1 MVATRAG
8 RVKTWYSTA
17 GWGSACWQRCLAA
30 LVTAVLFWPQSSV
43 DADIGVDPSWEAAVA
58 LARIHHLAW
67 GPEIVFTY
75 GPLAFLQNTA
85 YYSTQQAV
93 LATLYQV
100 GVIAALFLGV
110 AAALRRR
117 YPATTSLVGA
127 FVTTGITAILLGS
140 MYPEVVVLAAFAWAG
155 PLLLHDHLK
164 RSTAFITSVAL
175 AAVGGFELLVKF
187 NTGPVIAIIALAAS
201 ILRDWRALG
210 RHCAT
215 VTAFAVSIPIGWL
228 LAGQRLGNLPV
239 WLRYSGQIVSGYIE
253 GQAVPIPLDAV
264 GAVLLT
270 VAWLVVVCAM
280 LVRGGRRIPRNYAVL
295 VAVTSVLIAKSA
307 FGRYDT
313 NHFSALLGLMVITV
327 AITPLYGILRPR
339 FEIAVVLIL
348 VAFLAGT
355 LAIEQR
361 PVAALQ
367 APVRATDRLA
377 TLAFPGRAAAH
388 IRDSKARQR
397 RHYGIPERF
406 VKAIGSAAV
415 HVDPDETSVVWAYD
429 FDWRPAPVFQTYSAY
444 TPALDKLN
452 SETLGDGP
460 QFVVSRQSPT
470 SPATGINGRLGVQ
483 ENPLY
488 SRSLLCDFAVRG
500 AENHWELLARS
511 QSRCGPLVQLSEV
524 VVRDGNRVTVPA
536 PTGPHMAVLV
546 GIDLDRTIV
555 DRLFMGSL
563 IPLTTF
569 TVVLDGVSYRLTAG
583 NAAEPFLVNTP
594 DSVTATNLEIH
605 SHTIGVGRTRSL
617 GQHNPTAR
625 LRFYEMR
632 VSP

>member
-1 MVATRAG
+1 MVTTRAG
-8 RVKTWYSTA
+8 RVKTWCSTA
-17 GWGSACWQRCLAA
+17 GWGSARWQRCLAA

-43 DADIGVDPSWEAAVA
+43 DADSGLDPSWEAAVA

-67 GPEIVFTY
+67 GPGIVFTY
-75 GPLAFLQNTA
+75 GPLAFLQNTG

-100 GVIAALFLGV
+100 AVIAALFLGV
-110 AAALRRR
+110 TAAMRRR
-117 YPATTSLVGA
+117 YPAATALLGA

-140 MYPEVVVLAAFAWAG
+140 MYPEVVVLAAFAWSA
-155 PLLLHDHLK
+155 PLLLDDDVK
-164 RSTAFITSVAL
+164 RSTTFITCVVV

-187 NTGPVIAIIALAAS
+187 NTGLVIAAIALTAS
-201 ILRDWRALG
+201 ILRDWRAVG

-215 VTAFAVSIPIGWL
+215 VTTFAVSIPIWWL

-280 LVRGGRRIPRNYAVL
+280 LVHGGRRIPRNYAVL
-295 VAVTSVLIAKSA
+295 VAVTSALIAKSS

-313 NHFSALLGLMVITV
+313 NHFAALLGLMVVTV

-348 VAFLAGT
+348 VVFLAGT
-355 LAIEQR
+355 LVIEQR
-361 PVAALQ
+361 PVAVLQ
-367 APVRATDRLA
+367 APLRAMDRLA

-388 IRDSKARQR
+388 IQHSKARQR

-406 VKAIGSAAV
+406 VETIGSAPV
-415 HVDPDETSVVWAYD
+415 HVDPDEASVVWAYD

-452 SETLGDGP
+452 SGTLADGP

-470 SPATGINGRLGVQ
+470 SPTTGINGRLGVQ

-488 SRSLLCDFAVRG
+488 SRALLCDFAVRG

-511 QSRCGPLVQLSEV
+511 QPRCGPLVSLSEV
-524 VVRDGNRVTVPA
+524 IVRDGNPVTVPA
-536 PTGPHMAVLV
+536 PTGPQMAVLV

-569 TVVLDGVSYRLTAG
+569 TVVLDGASYRLTAG
-583 NAAEPFLVNTP
+583 NAAEPFLVSTP
-594 DSVTATNLEIH
+594 GLVDATNLEIH
-605 SHTIGVGRTRSL
+605 SRTISVGRSRSL
-617 GQHNPTAR
+617 GQHSPTAR

-632 VSP
+632 IGP

>member
-17 GWGSACWQRCLAA
+17 GWGSARWQRCLAA

-100 GVIAALFLGV
+100 GVIAALFLGI
-110 AAALRRR
+110 AAALSRR

-155 PLLLHDHLK
+155 PLLLHDDLK
-164 RSTAFITSVAL
+164 RSTVFITSVAL

-210 RHCAT
+210 RHCVT
-215 VTAFAVSIPIGWL
+215 VTAFAVSIPIWWL

-253 GQAVPIPLDAV
+253 GQAVPVPLDAV

-280 LVRGGRRIPRNYAVL
+280 LVRGGRLIPRSYAVL

-313 NHFSALLGLMVITV
+313 NHFSALLGLMIITV
-327 AITPLYGILRPR
+327 AITPLYGIVRRR
-339 FEIAVVLIL
+339 FEIAAVLIL
-348 VAFLAGT
+348 VVFLAGT
-355 LAIEQR
+355 LVIEQR
-361 PVAALQ
+361 PVAVLQ
-367 APVRATDRLA
+367 APVRAMDRLA

-406 VKAIGSAAV
+406 VKTIGSAAV

-444 TPALDKLN
+444 TPALDGLN

-470 SPATGINGRLGVQ
+470 SPATGINDRLDVQ

-488 SRSLLCDFAVRG
+488 SRSLLCDFGVRG

-511 QSRCGPLVQLSEV
+511 QPRCGPLVPISEV
-524 VVRDGNRVTVPA
+524 VVRDGNSVTVPA
-536 PTGPHMAVLV
+536 PTRPHTAVLV

-594 DSVTATNLEIH
+594 DSVTATNLKIH

-617 GQHNPTAR
+617 GQHDPTAR

-632 VSP
+632 VNP

>member
-1 MVATRAG
+1 MVTTRAG
-8 RVKTWYSTA
+8 RVKTWCSTA
-17 GWGSACWQRCLAA
+17 GWGSARWQRCLAA

-43 DADIGVDPSWEAAVA
+43 DADSGLDPSWEAAVA

-75 GPLAFLQNTA
+75 GPLAFLQNTG

-100 GVIAALFLGV
+100 AVIAALFLGV
-110 AAALRRR
+110 TAAMRRR
-117 YPATTSLVGA
+117 YPAATALLGA

-140 MYPEVVVLAAFAWAG
+140 MYPEVVVLAAFAWSA
-155 PLLLHDHLK
+155 PLLLDDDVK
-164 RSTAFITSVAL
+164 RSTTFITCVVV

-187 NTGPVIAIIALAAS
+187 NTGLVIAAIALTAS
-201 ILRDWRALG
+201 ILRDWRAVG

-215 VTAFAVSIPIGWL
+215 VTTFAVSIPIWWL

-280 LVRGGRRIPRNYAVL
+280 LVHGGRRIPRNYAVL
-295 VAVTSVLIAKSA
+295 VAVTSALIAKSS

-313 NHFSALLGLMVITV
+313 NHFAALLGLMVVTV

-348 VAFLAGT
+348 VVFLAGT
-355 LAIEQR
+355 LVIEQR
-361 PVAALQ
+361 PVAVLQ
-367 APVRATDRLA
+367 APLRAMDRLA

-388 IRDSKARQR
+388 IQHSKARQR

-406 VKAIGSAAV
+406 VETIGSAPV
-415 HVDPDETSVVWAYD
+415 HVDPDEASVVWAYD

-452 SETLGDGP
+452 SGTLADGP

-470 SPATGINGRLGVQ
+470 SPTTGINGRLGVQ

-488 SRSLLCDFAVRG
+488 SRALLCDFAVRG

-511 QSRCGPLVQLSEV
+511 QPRCGPLVSLSEV
-524 VVRDGNRVTVPA
+524 IVRDGNPVTVPA
-536 PTGPHMAVLV
+536 PTGPQMAVLV

-569 TVVLDGVSYRLTAG
+569 TVVLDGASYRLTAG
-583 NAAEPFLVNTP
+583 NAAEPFLVSTP
-594 DSVTATNLEIH
+594 GLVDATNLEIH
-605 SHTIGVGRTRSL
+605 SRTISVGRSRSL
-617 GQHNPTAR
+617 GQHSPTAR

-632 VSP
+632 IGP

>member
-1 MVATRAG
+1 MVTTRAG
-8 RVKTWYSTA
+8 RVKTWCSTA
-17 GWGSACWQRCLAA
+17 GWGSARWQRCLAA

-43 DADIGVDPSWEAAVA
+43 DADSGLDPSWEAAVA

-75 GPLAFLQNTA
+75 GPLAFLQNTG

-100 GVIAALFLGV
+100 AVIAALFLGV
-110 AAALRRR
+110 TAAMRRR
-117 YPATTSLVGA
+117 YPAATALLGA

-140 MYPEVVVLAAFAWAG
+140 MYPEVVVLAAFAWSA
-155 PLLLHDHLK
+155 PLLLDDDVK
-164 RSTAFITSVAL
+164 RSTTFITCVVVA
-175 AAVGGFELLVKF
+175 AGGGVELLVKF
-187 NTGPVIAIIALAAS
+187 NTGLVIAAIALTAS
-201 ILRDWRALG
+201 ILRDWRAVG

-215 VTAFAVSIPIGWL
+215 VTTFAVSIPIWWL

-280 LVRGGRRIPRNYAVL
+280 LVHGGRRIPRNYAVL
-295 VAVTSVLIAKSA
+295 VAVTSALIAKSS

-313 NHFSALLGLMVITV
+313 NHFAALLGLMVVTV

-348 VAFLAGT
+348 VVFLAGT
-355 LAIEQR
+355 LVIEQR
-361 PVAALQ
+361 PVAVLQ
-367 APVRATDRLA
+367 APLRAMDRLA

-388 IRDSKARQR
+388 IQHSKARQR

-406 VKAIGSAAV
+406 VETIGSAPV
-415 HVDPDETSVVWAYD
+415 HVDPDEASVVWAYD

-452 SETLGDGP
+452 SGTLADGP

-470 SPATGINGRLGVQ
+470 SPTTGINGRLGVQ

-488 SRSLLCDFAVRG
+488 SRALLCDFAVRG

-511 QSRCGPLVQLSEV
+511 QPRCGPLVSLSEV
-524 VVRDGNRVTVPA
+524 IVRDGNPVTVPA
-536 PTGPHMAVLV
+536 PTGPQMAVLV

-569 TVVLDGVSYRLTAG
+569 TVVLDGASYRLTAG
-583 NAAEPFLVNTP
+583 NAAEPFLVSTP
-594 DSVTATNLEIH
+594 GLVDATNLEIH
-605 SHTIGVGRTRSL
+605 SRTISVGRSRSL
-617 GQHNPTAR
+617 GQHSPTAR

-632 VSP
+632 IGP